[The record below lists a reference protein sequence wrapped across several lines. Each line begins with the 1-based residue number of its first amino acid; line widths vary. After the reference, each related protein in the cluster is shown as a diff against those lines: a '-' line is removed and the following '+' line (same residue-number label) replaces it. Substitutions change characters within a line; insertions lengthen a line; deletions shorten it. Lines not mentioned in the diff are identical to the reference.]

1 MAETV
6 EQILERQI
14 PSLQDLVDRRI
25 MTVSEVKSLV
35 EQRRSFEYR
44 LARRAARKVQSF
56 SLPRLFNCAFAR
68 GNKN

>member
-1 MAETV
+1 
-6 EQILERQI
+6 
-14 PSLQDLVDRRI
+14 VDRRI

-44 LARRAARKVQSF
+44 LARRAARKVQSL

>member
-35 EQRRSFEYR
+35 DQRRSFEYR
-44 LARRAARKVQSF
+44 LARRAARKVH
-56 SLPRLFNCAFAR
+56 RLLGLVSVNLVT
-68 GNKN
+68 K